1 MRHHT
6 VREFIHR
13 WSHPLRLA
21 LAHRVNILRP
31 LRYGFIQKL
40 VEWDRLTEVH
50 VTLAK
55 IAQLTQRA
63 QH

>member
-1 MRHHT
+1 M
-6 VREFIHR
+6 
-13 WSHPLRLA
+13 RLA

-50 VTLAK
+50 VTLTK